1 LLAIAVEHKSYIS
14 INMVKII
21 NGEIVQD
28 NDPRVKNLQS
38 APSSGSTT
46 NGRRGGFQDMSSLRQ
61 RQQQPGQGGVPM
73 QGGQPRQ
80 GGQSGPGAAPVAASG
95 PLDSL
100 ATAMGISDKFI
111 TIPAI
116 PTLGMSSTRVGLV
129 YFILLGVMYLIFDY
143 RALLFAVII
152 YGMYKHQGEQ

>member
-1 LLAIAVEHKSYIS
+1 
-14 INMVKII
+14 MVKII

-38 APSSGSTT
+38 APSSSSTT

-61 RQQQPGQGGVPM
+61 RQQQGGVPM
-73 QGGQPRQ
+73 QGGQQRQ